1 MRKRHKESGDR
12 LRLTAGLHLPIQ
24 SKEAKC
30 DSRRP
35 KTFGLALRRAR
46 HSTHKPL
53 IFKHERAH
61 SSKSQKTQNKT
72 FPSRH
77 FAPLCAVALPTP
89 WPIGR
94 CPHRQDDR
102 PLPRPPRSPSLS
114 RRGKQHDFRPK
125 VHSFS
130 SEMHHLSPLPHTRA
144 TRHAPSHP
152 HFSRGAFFAFTL
164 HLHTYSSDIQTL
176 TCELYPRFL
185 LHRGEGKGG
194 EAFTLITLLSN
205 DLRERGE
212 EVKAKNEKRRTR
224 PRARK
229 TPKNGALPTGGARHL
244 SCRADHL
251 GEAPSDRK
259 KRPRFAQQ
267 SNSLFPFLP
276 CKGQQSVRSA
286 LAGTAIFP
294 APSCKTTKTPQKA
307 GLLPFDFERTDA
319 FLRRNR

>member
-1 MRKRHKESGDR
+1 MTVGAQKLSVLHYDAPDTVHTNHSFSSTKERIPPNHKKLKITLSPLVILLRCALSRSPRRGLSGG
-12 LRLTAGLHLPIQ
+12 API
-24 SKEAKC
+24 
-30 DSRRP
+30 D
-35 KTFGLALRRAR
+35 
-46 HSTHKPL
+46 KP
-53 IFKHERAH
+53 
-61 SSKSQKTQNKT
+61 T
-72 FPSRH
+72 
-77 FAPLCAVALPTP
+77 
-89 WPIGR
+89 GR
-94 CPHRQDDR
+94 CPSS
-102 PLPRPPRSPSLS
+102 RPPRSPSLS
-114 RRGKQHDFRPK
+114 RREKQHDFRAK

-152 HFSRGAFFAFTL
+152 RFSRVAFFAFTL

-176 TCELYPRFL
+176 TCEHYPRFL

-194 EAFTLITLLSN
+194 EAFTLITLSSN
-205 DLRERGE
+205 DLHARGE

-244 SCRADHL
+244 SCRAAHL

-259 KRPRFAQQ
+259 NRPRFAQQ

-294 APSCKTTKTPQKA
+294 APSCKTTKTPRKTD
-307 GLLPFDFERTDA
+307 LLPFDFERTDA